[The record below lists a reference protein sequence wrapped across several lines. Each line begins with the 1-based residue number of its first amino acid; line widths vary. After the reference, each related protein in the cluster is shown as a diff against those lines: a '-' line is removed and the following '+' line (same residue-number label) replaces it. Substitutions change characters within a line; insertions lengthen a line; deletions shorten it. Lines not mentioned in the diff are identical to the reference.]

1 MKGGV
6 AMVRAQTAI
15 VLVSLFCA
23 GNVVAGPRRTSAEA
37 GDAQAASSAPA
48 DSSATNADESA
59 PSDTSVYELPQVEV
73 TATRTPR
80 PVFLTPS
87 PVSVLDQSSIMES
100 SPANITDLFTTLPG
114 TDVNGTG
121 SNQPRPTIRGHRGQR
136 ILLLEDGVRLNNA
149 RRQQDFGELPAI
161 VDPSAVKRVEVVR
174 GPGSVLYGSD
184 AIGGVVNIIT
194 QAPLQE
200 GFHGSLGYR
209 YGSEGVQNGG
219 RASIEG
225 RSGKWSIEASGT
237 LRESGSAAA
246 PSGSYGN
253 IHLNED
259 TMVHDTGIQDEST
272 SFRAGYQINDGT
284 NVWAKFERYQADTAG
299 FGYVD
304 PQDYAPEQ
312 PFVRILYPNQEFKK
326 FTAGTQSTLDQAFAD
341 RLDVTGYVQNNERNF
356 DLHVLVSAGP
366 GQIATDTYNFTDL
379 ETYGGRAEA
388 SKGLGDSHRLTYG
401 LDFFRDVSENTDSSS
416 TLVTGFGP
424 PQQETSNTPLV
435 PNASYQSFGAF
446 AQDEW
451 KAGSRT
457 TLILGARGQ
466 QVTAKTR
473 DTEGIDDPE
482 FESDDATVV
491 GSANGLF
498 KITNDFA
505 AIASVGRA
513 FRSPNLV
520 ERFFNGPTPEGFG
533 FQKRNLDLDPETS
546 IDSNLGLRYR
556 NGRISAEAFGF
567 YTEIHDGIR
576 IAATGDSVNGMPAF
590 QNVNVDE
597 LVHTGTEISAEA
609 RVVHNFHA
617 GANWSYLNA
626 ENQEDSSPVGEGYE
640 SKLNSWVGYRDP
652 QERFWTEYHVRYVN
666 EREDVQLGSNPVG
679 ESLPAFTVHSVRAG
693 ARLPRVFGL
702 DQRLGASVEN
712 LTDELYAE
720 FANVSFFRPEPR
732 RHFVA
737 WWETRF

>member
-1 MKGGV
+1 
-6 AMVRAQTAI
+6 MVRAQSAI
-15 VLVSLFCA
+15 VFVSLLCA
-23 GNVVAGPRRTSAEA
+23 GNVVADPRRTSAEA
-37 GDAQAASSAPA
+37 GDVPPGDAPA
-48 DSSATNADESA
+48 AESTPVA
-59 PSDTSVYELPQVEV
+59 ESTPPDTSVYEIPPIEV

-87 PVSVLDQSSIMES
+87 PVSVLDQRTIRES
-100 SPANITDLFTTLPG
+100 SPSNVIDLFDMLPG
-114 TDVNGTG
+114 VDVNGTG
-121 SNQPRPTIRGHRGQR
+121 SNQRRPTIRGHRGQR
-136 ILLLEDGVRLNNA
+136 ILLLEDGMRLNNA
-149 RRQQDFGELPAI
+149 RRQQDFGELPAL
-161 VDPSAVKRVEVVR
+161 VDPGAVKRVEVVR

-194 QAPLQE
+194 QAPIEE
-200 GFHGSLGYR
+200 GMHGTVGYR
-209 YGSEGVQNGG
+209 YGSEGVQNSG

-225 RSGKWSIEASGT
+225 RSGPWSVEASGT
-237 LRESGSAAA
+237 LREGGSTAA
-246 PSGSYGN
+246 PSGSYGD
-253 IHLNED
+253 IHLSED
-259 TMVHDTGIQDEST
+259 TMVNDTGIQDEST
-272 SFRAGYQINDGT
+272 SFRAGYQVSTGT
-284 NVWAKFERYQADTAG
+284 NVWAKFERYHADTAG

-304 PQDYAPEQ
+304 PRDYAPEQ
-312 PFVRILYPNQEFKK
+312 PFVRILYPEQEFQKV
-326 FTAGTQSTLDQAFAD
+326 TVGTQSNLDRAFAD
-341 RLDVTGYVQNNERNF
+341 RLDVNGYFQKNERNF

-366 GQIATDTYNFTDL
+366 GQIKTDGYNFTDL

-388 SKGLGDSHRLTYG
+388 SKGLGDAHRLTYG
-401 LDFFRDVSENTDSSS
+401 LDFFRDISENTDSSA

-424 PQQETSNTPLV
+424 PQLQTSNTPLV

-457 TLILGARGQ
+457 TLVLGVRGQ

-473 DTEGIDDPE
+473 ETEGISDPP

-491 GSANGLF
+491 GSANGLVR
-498 KITNDFA
+498 ITEDLA

-533 FQKRNLDLDPETS
+533 FQERNLDLDPETS
-546 IDSNLGLRYR
+546 IDGNVGLRYR

-567 YTEIHDGIR
+567 RTLIQDGIR
-576 IAATGDSVNGMPAF
+576 IAATGDSVSGMPAF

-609 RVVHNFHA
+609 RLVQNVHA

-626 ENQEDSSPVGEGYE
+626 ENKEDSSPIGEGYE
-640 SKLNSWVGYRDP
+640 SKLNGWVGYRDAR
-652 QERFWTEYHVRYVN
+652 ERFWTEYHVRYVR
-666 EREDVQLGSNPVG
+666 EREDVQIGSNPVG
-679 ESLPAFTVHSVRAG
+679 ESLPSFTVHSIRAG
-693 ARLPRVFGL
+693 ARLPQFFGL
-702 DQRLGASVEN
+702 DQRVGASVEN

>member
-1 MKGGV
+1 MI
-6 AMVRAQTAI
+6 RAQSAI
-15 VLVSLFCA
+15 VLMSLFCV
-23 GNVVAGPRRTSAEA
+23 GSVVADPRRTSAEA
-37 GDAQAASSAPA
+37 GDPPAGSSA
-48 DSSATNADESA
+48 DSSAQA
-59 PSDTSVYELPQVEV
+59 DTSVYELPPVEV

-87 PVSVLDQSSIMES
+87 PVSVLDQTSILES

-114 TDVNGTG
+114 TDVNGMG
-121 SNQPRPTIRGHRGQR
+121 SNQRRPTIRGHRGQR
-136 ILLLEDGVRLNNA
+136 ILLLEDGLRLNNA

-194 QAPLQE
+194 QGPLQE
-200 GFHGSLGYR
+200 GVHGSVGYR
-209 YGSEGVQNGG
+209 YGTEGVQNGG
-219 RASIEG
+219 RANIEA

-237 LRESGSAAA
+237 LRESGSTAA
-246 PSGSYGN
+246 PSGSYGD

-272 SFRAGYQINDGT
+272 SLRGGYQINDGT

-312 PFVRILYPNQEFKK
+312 PFVRILYPNQEFQKV
-326 FTAGTQSTLDQAFAD
+326 TVGTQSSMDRAFAD
-341 RLDVTGYVQNNERNF
+341 RMDVSGYFQNNERNF

-388 SKGLGDSHRLTYG
+388 SKGLGSSHRLTYG

-424 PQQETSNTPLV
+424 PQQETSNVPLV
-435 PNASYQSFGAF
+435 PNASYQSWGAF

-451 KAGSRT
+451 NVGTRS
-457 TLILGARGQ
+457 TLIFGVRGQ

-473 DTEGIDDPE
+473 ETEGIDDPE

-491 GSANGLF
+491 GSVNGLVRV
-498 KITNDFA
+498 TDDVA

-546 IDSNLGLRYR
+546 IDSNLGLRFR
-556 NGRISAEAFGF
+556 NGRISAEVFGF
-567 YTEIHDGIR
+567 YTEIQDGIR
-576 IAATGDSVNGMPAF
+576 IAATGDSVSGMPAF

-609 RVVHNFHA
+609 RVVQNFHA

-640 SKLNSWVGYRDP
+640 SKLTGWVGYRD
-652 QERFWTEYHVRYVN
+652 QKERFWTEYHVRYVN

-679 ESLPAFTVHSVRAG
+679 ESLPSFLVHSVRAG

-702 DQRLGASVEN
+702 DQRFGASVEN
-712 LTDELYAE
+712 LTNELYAE

-732 RHFVA
+732 RNFVA